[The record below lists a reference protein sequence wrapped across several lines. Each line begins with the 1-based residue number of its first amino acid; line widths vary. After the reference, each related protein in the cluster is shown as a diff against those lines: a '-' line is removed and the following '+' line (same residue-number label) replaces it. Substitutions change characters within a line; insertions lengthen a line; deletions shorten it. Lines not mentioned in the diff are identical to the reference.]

1 MLIWN
6 LRTGVLC
13 LTQPGFAGRLGW
25 MSVLEFQ
32 WPWGNFSLNKRV
44 YRESK
49 WGWYPTA
56 VLRQAETLLLP
67 MVPVLPFSCS
77 FQGWLYTRGS
87 SVVTAT
93 LWWAFSELLQLP
105 APGRLS
111 RNLQPAA
118 GESGGPLL
126 LTAPKQLRFSIGW
139 HRTLSSSCDFLLVNF
154 LF

>member
-1 MLIWN
+1 MLNPAWLCWEAWMNVSAGIPVTLGEFLLKW
-6 LRTGVLC
+6 TGV
-13 LTQPGFAGRLGW
+13 QGVKMRVI
-25 MSVLEFQ
+25 SYS
-32 WPWGNFSLNKRV
+32 SLASNKDPPAANGA
-44 YRESK
+44 S
-49 WGWYPTA
+49 PA
-56 VLRQAETLLLP
+56 FLLQL
-67 MVPVLPFSCS
+67 FR
-77 FQGWLYTRGS
+77 GWLYTRGS

-139 HRTLSSSCDFLLVNF
+139 RRTLSSSCDFLLVNF